1 MEDMKN
7 YAYTL
12 FRTIPE
18 KDTPYSGVSFFID
31 LPHELFQGLLNICG
45 DIINI
50 FNAHREAN
58 EVGCNTRFTELFI
71 CKLSV

>member
-1 MEDMKN
+1 MRIEEK
-7 YAYTL
+7 
-12 FRTIPE
+12 E

-31 LPHELFQGLLNICG
+31 LPHELFQGLLNICV

-58 EVGCNTRFTELFI
+58 EVGGNAHLTDLFI

>member
-1 MEDMKN
+1 
-7 YAYTL
+7 
-12 FRTIPE
+12 
-18 KDTPYSGVSFFID
+18 VSFFID

-50 FNAHREAN
+50 FNAYREAN
-58 EVGCNTRFTELFI
+58 EVWGNARLTDLFI